1 MILKTSLPKFVVYL
15 ASLGNCRGIFLR
27 EAHPQMASS
36 EHFLISADSSTTLP
50 SSCPNA
56 VDKQKRLIRKHRK
69 VQESM
74 SSSRGVKVVFLLLI
88 ALQLAG
94 CGRAHFPETQA
105 ETPMKSNTPAMTV
118 RTKLKAGSITYTALG
133 DSTGAGV
140 GAIDGGYVLRLFKRL
155 RRERPES
162 TLVNLCV
169 SGSTSADVL
178 HSQLSRAI
186 NSNPQLVTVGVGI
199 NDIGHGVTL
208 DEFNKNFDEILS
220 RLKNETS
227 AVIVVSNLPDVSASR
242 RVPVTMRPQ
251 SQQTI
256 IRFNN
261 EIQKLATKHGVI
273 VTDVFTATRD
283 ELPKHPE
290 YFSSDGFHPSD
301 KGYELWAEE
310 MWGTVGKLVG
320 PGMEQAAASP

>member
-1 MILKTSLPKFVVYL
+1 
-15 ASLGNCRGIFLR
+15 
-27 EAHPQMASS
+27 
-36 EHFLISADSSTTLP
+36 
-50 SSCPNA
+50 
-56 VDKQKRLIRKHRK
+56 
-69 VQESM
+69 M
-74 SSSRGVKVVFLLLI
+74 SSSRAVKIVFLLLI
-88 ALQLAG
+88 TMQLLA
-94 CGRAHFPETQA
+94 CGRAHLPVTQA
-105 ETPMKSNTPAMTV
+105 ETPMESNKPVMNV

-140 GAIDGGYVLRLFKRL
+140 GAIDGGYVVRLFKRL
-155 RRERPES
+155 RQERPES

-169 SGSTSADVL
+169 SGATSADVL

-186 NSNPQLVTVGVGI
+186 DTNPQLVTIGVGI
-199 NDIGHGVTL
+199 NDIGHGITL

-227 AVIVVSNLPDVSASR
+227 AVIVVSNLPDISTSR
-242 RVPVTMRPQ
+242 RVPLTMRPQ

-273 VTDVFTATRD
+273 VSDVFTATRD

-301 KGYELWAEE
+301 KGYELWAEQV
-310 MWGTVGKLVG
+310 WATIAKLLG
-320 PGMEQAAASP
+320 PGVEQSAVR